1 MGLFDFMKVCLFSEV
16 NGVVTLEGKP
26 VAGAEIVRT
35 AEINDKPYTDKTVTD
50 ENGRFHFDA
59 MYTHSVNKILPMEP
73 YMPQKILIKYKEE
86 EYTAWRTS
94 KRDYYEN
101 AEMEDDKNIA
111 LKCEL
116 TDEPTIN
123 DQKLRSNIIGICKLG
138 LHREAK

>member
-26 VAGAEIVRT
+26 VAGAEIVRS

-73 YMPQKILIKYKEE
+73 VIPQKILIKPQGH
-86 EYTAWRTS
+86 EYLAWEMT
-94 KRDYYEN
+94 KHDYGINDEIKMPIRL
-101 AEMEDDKNIA
+101 A
-111 LKCEL
+111 CEL
-116 TDEPTIN
+116 LNKESGKEYGPTVVW
-123 DQKLRSNIIGICKLG
+123 GICSIT
-138 LHREAK
+138 